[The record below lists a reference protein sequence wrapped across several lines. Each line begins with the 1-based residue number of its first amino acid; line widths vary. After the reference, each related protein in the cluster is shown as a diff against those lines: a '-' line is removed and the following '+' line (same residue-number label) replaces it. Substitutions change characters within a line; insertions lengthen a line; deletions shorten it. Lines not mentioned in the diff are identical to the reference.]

1 MTAVPLRD
9 VSTPAAPAPTRKRAL
24 PFSRR
29 TLIAVCVALAVAAAG
44 AFYIALPKATVSTDA
59 AYVEADSSV
68 IAPRVRGLV
77 AHVYVGHNQ
86 AVKKGDPL
94 VALDPEEF
102 DARVSSASAD
112 LANAEAGVA
121 AAKAAFDTQ
130 AADEG
135 LAAANIRA
143 ADTTIAASDA
153 QRVRADVDLA
163 RFDQL
168 VDSGAVSKHEAEQAR
183 ATALSARSD
192 AEHSRAMLAVSHS
205 QSSATL
211 AKRAALRANL
221 AAAEAAASRAQAAL
235 DLAKQDQGHAVIRAP
250 IDGVVGDRQVQ
261 EGDYLSPGSRLMTVA
276 PMNALYVTANFKET
290 QVARMLVGQ
299 TARVKVDALPGKAL
313 RGHVESF
320 APGTGSQF
328 SLLPFEPGSRQLHQD
343 RAARAGSDCARPR
356 PTRHGP
362 PAAGTVEH
370 GHGASG
376 ALNYHP

>member
-1 MTAVPLRD
+1 MTAIPLRD
-9 VSTPAAPAPTRKRAL
+9 VSAPPAPAPVRKRAL

-29 TLIAVCVALAVAAAG
+29 TLIVVSVALAVAAAG
-44 AFYIALPKATVSTDA
+44 AIYIAIPKATVSTDA

-77 AHVYVGHNQ
+77 ARVFVDHDQV
-86 AVKKGDPL
+86 VKKGDPL

-102 DARVSSASAD
+102 DARVSSATAD
-112 LANAEAGVA
+112 LANAEAGVD

-135 LAAANIRA
+135 LAAANVRA

-153 QRVRADVDLA
+153 QRVRADADLA

-168 VDSGAVSKHEAEQAR
+168 VDSGAVSKHEAELAR

-192 AEHSRAMLAVSHS
+192 AEHSRAVLAVSRS
-205 QSSATL
+205 QATATL

-221 AAAEAAASRAQAAL
+221 AAAEAAVARAQAAL
-235 DLAKQDQGHAVIRAP
+235 DLAKQDQGHAIIRAP

-261 EGDYLSPGSRLMTVA
+261 EGDYLSPGTRLMTVA

-299 TARVKVDALPGKAL
+299 TARVEVDALPGKAL
-313 RGHVESF
+313 KGHVESF

-328 SLLPFEPGSRQLHQD
+328 SLLPFEPGTGNFTKIVQRVPVRIALDPGQPGMD
-343 RAARAGSDCARPR
+343 RLRP
-356 PTRHGP
+356 GLSS
-362 PAAGTVEH
+362 TVTVH
-370 GHGASG
+370 LGR
-376 ALNYHP
+376 

>member
-1 MTAVPLRD
+1 MTTVALRD
-9 VSTPAAPAPTRKRAL
+9 VSATAAPAAVRKRSL

-29 TLIAVCVALAVAAAG
+29 TLIVVFAALAVAAAG
-44 AFYIALPKATVSTDA
+44 AIYIAIPKATVSTDA

-77 AHVYVGHNQ
+77 ARVFVGHNQ
-86 AVKKGDPL
+86 AVRKGDPL
-94 VALDPEEF
+94 VALDPEGF

-112 LANAEAGVA
+112 LANAQAGVA

-135 LAAANIRA
+135 LAAANVRA

-153 QRVRADVDLA
+153 QRVRADADLA

-168 VDSGAVSKHEAEQAR
+168 VGSGAVSKHEAELAR

-192 AEHSRAMLAVSHS
+192 AEHSRAVLAVSRS
-205 QSSATL
+205 QATAIL
-211 AKRAALRANL
+211 ARRAALRANL
-221 AAAEAAASRAQAAL
+221 AAAEAAVARAQAAL
-235 DLAKQDQGHAVIRAP
+235 DLARQDQTHAIIRAP
-250 IDGVVGDRQVQ
+250 IDGVVGERQVQ
-261 EGDYLSPGSRLMTVA
+261 EGDYLSPGTRLMTVA

-299 TARVKVDALPGKAL
+299 AARVEVDALPGKAL
-313 RGHVESF
+313 KGHVESF

-328 SLLPFEPGSRQLHQD
+328 SLLPFEPGTGNFTKIVQRVPVRIALDPGQPGLDRLRPGLSSTVTVYLSR
-343 RAARAGSDCARPR
+343 
-356 PTRHGP
+356 
-362 PAAGTVEH
+362 
-370 GHGASG
+370 
-376 ALNYHP
+376 

>member
-1 MTAVPLRD
+1 MTAIPLRD
-9 VSTPAAPAPTRKRAL
+9 VSAPPAPAPVRKRAL

-29 TLIAVCVALAVAAAG
+29 TLIVVSVALAVAAAG
-44 AFYIALPKATVSTDA
+44 AIYIAIPKATVSTDA

-77 AHVYVGHNQ
+77 ARVFVDHDQV
-86 AVKKGDPL
+86 VKKGDPL

-102 DARVSSASAD
+102 DARVSSDTAD
-112 LANAEAGVA
+112 LANAEAGVD

-135 LAAANIRA
+135 LAAANVRA

-153 QRVRADVDLA
+153 QRVRADADLA

-168 VDSGAVSKHEAEQAR
+168 VDSGAVSKHEAELAR

-192 AEHSRAMLAVSHS
+192 AEHSRAVLAVSRS
-205 QSSATL
+205 QATATL

-221 AAAEAAASRAQAAL
+221 AAAEAAVAPAPAARA
-235 DLAKQDQGHAVIRAP
+235 LAKQDQGHAIIRAP

-261 EGDYLSPGSRLMTVA
+261 EGDYLSPGTRLMTVA

-299 TARVKVDALPGKAL
+299 TARVEVDALPGKAL
-313 RGHVESF
+313 KGHVESF

-328 SLLPFEPGSRQLHQD
+328 SLLPFEPGTGNFTKIVQRVPVRIALDPGQPGMD
-343 RAARAGSDCARPR
+343 RLRP
-356 PTRHGP
+356 GLSS
-362 PAAGTVEH
+362 TVTVH
-370 GHGASG
+370 LGR
-376 ALNYHP
+376 